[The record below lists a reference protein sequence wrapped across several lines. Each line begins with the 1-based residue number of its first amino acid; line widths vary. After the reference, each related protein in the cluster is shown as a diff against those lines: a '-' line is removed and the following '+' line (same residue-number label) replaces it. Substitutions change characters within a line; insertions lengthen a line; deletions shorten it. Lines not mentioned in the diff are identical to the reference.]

1 MQKFDVNGN
10 CLYPL
15 LPNGTEVTAVPV
27 QDCDLVEGDII
38 IMFFNNGDKPSI
50 KILVEL
56 ADTEIEFKQL
66 NPPKQ
71 PRIERKY
78 ITHILKVLGD

>member
-1 MQKFDVNGN
+1 MQAFDVNGN

-15 LPNGTEVTAVPV
+15 LPNGTEVSAVPT
-27 QDCDLVEGDII
+27 QDCDLVEGDVI

-56 ADTEIEFKQL
+56 TPNQIEFRQL

-71 PRIERKY
+71 LRIERIY